1 MFRAFSLAAAVAALL
16 VAVLGS
22 WVRINGAGMTCPDW
36 PLCHGQLVPALA
48 GGVVLE
54 WSHRLVA
61 FLDGFLVLGALW
73 TGWRARRD
81 VAGVTPVLAF
91 IGAVFVVQVALGG
104 LTVAL
109 SNSPWSV
116 VVHWGTAMLLLA
128 GLTALAIL
136 ALARPRGLRL
146 RRSLVAGVL
155 AACAA
160 LAFATMLAGS
170 YVSSS
175 GAGLACTTVPACDG
189 SWTGVLPGQIAQMA
203 HRVLGASFFAA
214 ATFAA
219 YLAALGTAG
228 RVRGAV
234 LFAYALLVLQIAL
247 GAANVA
253 WALPTLLREAHAANA
268 VAAFLAFATALVFVA
283 LDGPAGAGDAVADR
297 RRPAPGWLGQ
307 RLALGGSTLARV
319 DAAAVG
325 DRVKAPALR
334 VLGDYYELTKPRII
348 VLLLITTLAAMVM
361 AARGVPPLLLTL
373 WTLVGGALSAAS
385 AGAFNCVWDRD
396 IDRLMTRTKFRP
408 VARGAI
414 SARDALVF
422 AVIAQFAGFALLYAL
437 VNPLAAWL
445 SLAGNAYYVVIYTM
459 WLKRVTPLNIVI
471 GGAAGAV
478 PPLVGWAAVT
488 GHLGSPAFALFAVIF
503 LWTPPHFWA
512 LSLMTNT
519 DYDKAGIPML
529 PNVKGIPRTKRE
541 IVIYSLVLVGVSL
554 AFFPL
559 HVLGPCY
566 GGCALI
572 LGGVFLWDA
581 WKVSGDPTKRYARV
595 LFKYSLLYLA
605 LMCAAMVLDRV
616 IPLPHPV

>member
-1 MFRAFSLAAAVAALL
+1 MS
-16 VAVLGS
+16 S
-22 WVRINGAGMTCPDW
+22 T
-36 PLCHGQLVPALA
+36 
-48 GGVVLE
+48 
-54 WSHRLVA
+54 
-61 FLDGFLVLGALW
+61 
-73 TGWRARRD
+73 
-81 VAGVTPVLAF
+81 
-91 IGAVFVVQVALGG
+91 
-104 LTVAL
+104 L
-109 SNSPWSV
+109 SRV
-116 VVHWGTAMLLLA
+116 EGTHAP
-128 GLTALAIL
+128 GTK
-136 ALARPRGLRL
+136 
-146 RRSLVAGVL
+146 
-155 AACAA
+155 
-160 LAFATMLAGS
+160 
-170 YVSSS
+170 
-175 GAGLACTTVPACDG
+175 
-189 SWTGVLPGQIAQMA
+189 TGVLG
-203 HRVLGASFFAA
+203 VL
-214 ATFAA
+214 
-219 YLAALGTAG
+219 
-228 RVRGAV
+228 
-234 LFAYALLVLQIAL
+234 
-247 GAANVA
+247 
-253 WALPTLLREAHAANA
+253 
-268 VAAFLAFATALVFVA
+268 
-283 LDGPAGAGDAVADR
+283 D
-297 RRPAPGWLGQ
+297 
-307 RLALGGSTLARV
+307 
-319 DAAAVG
+319 
-325 DRVKAPALR
+325 
-334 VLGDYYELTKPRII
+334 DYYELTKPRII
-348 VLLLITTLAAMVM
+348 YLLLITTLAAMVM
-361 AARGVPPLLLTL
+361 AARGVPPLPLVL
-373 WTLVGGALSAAS
+373 WTLLGGALSAAS

-396 IDRLMTRTKFRP
+396 IDRLMTRTKSRP

-422 AVIAQFAGFALLYAL
+422 AAVAQIAGFALLYVL

-566 GGCALI
+566 GAACDIKCEIVIYSLVLVGVSLAFFPLHVLGPCYGGCALI

-616 IPLPHPV
+616 IPLPHPI